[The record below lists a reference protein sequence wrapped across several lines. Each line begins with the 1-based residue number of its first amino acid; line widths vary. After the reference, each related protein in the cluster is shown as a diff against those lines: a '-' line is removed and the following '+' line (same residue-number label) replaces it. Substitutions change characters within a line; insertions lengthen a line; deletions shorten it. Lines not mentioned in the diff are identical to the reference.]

1 MNTKHMLTWSNITY
15 RTLLDIRE
23 AANIEDENE
32 RVYAIMEAVFG
43 EDILDLPLK
52 DFNEKCKE
60 LQFLQKEIPNDLHVK
75 DIKVNGREYYFDGL
89 LGKITTAQ
97 YIDFQNY
104 QKNNDEQKSFS
115 VFIIPKGHKY
125 NDGYDMDQVFKDILD
140 MPVPVLFSA
149 SFFFLTVVRTIHQ
162 NFPTLFNQIDEEAWA
177 TEGSNREYEES
188 GESINGDDANPFG
201 ILPFVMTFIEV
212 TNHTLEEAMNY
223 DVATLFYIVSYQV
236 MVNKKKE
243 EMIKKMQK
251 QS

>member
-1 MNTKHMLTWSNITY
+1 MLTWNDIKY

-43 EDILDLPLK
+43 EDVLDLPLK

-60 LQFLQKEIPNDLHVK
+60 LWFLQKEIPNDLHVK

-104 QKNNDEQKSFS
+104 QKNEDEQKSFS

-125 NDGYDMDQVFKDILD
+125 NDGYDMEQVFNDIL
-140 MPVPVLFSA
+140 
-149 SFFFLTVVRTIHQ
+149 
-162 NFPTLFNQIDEEAWA
+162 
-177 TEGSNREYEES
+177 
-188 GESINGDDANPFG
+188 
-201 ILPFVMTFIEV
+201 
-212 TNHTLEEAMNY
+212 
-223 DVATLFYIVSYQV
+223 
-236 MVNKKKE
+236 
-243 EMIKKMQK
+243 
-251 QS
+251 

>member
-1 MNTKHMLTWSNITY
+1 MNTKHMLKWNDIKY

-23 AANIEDENE
+23 AANIDDENE

-43 EDILDLPLK
+43 EDVLDLPLK

-97 YIDFQNY
+97 YIDFQNH

-140 MPVPVLFSA
+140 MPVPILFSA
-149 SFFFLTVVRTIHQ
+149 SFFFSRQ
-162 NFPTLFNQIDEEAWA
+162 FELFI
-177 TEGSNREYEES
+177 RIFRRY
-188 GESINGDDANPFG
+188 SIKQMKKLG
-201 ILPFVMTFIEV
+201 LPK
-212 TNHTLEEAMNY
+212 EAMENLEK
-223 DVATLFYIVSYQV
+223 VVNLSTEMMLTPLESYH
-236 MVNKKKE
+236 
-243 EMIKKMQK
+243 
-251 QS
+251 S

>member
-1 MNTKHMLTWSNITY
+1 MNNTKHMLKWTDITY

-32 RVYAIMEAVFG
+32 RVFAIMEAVFG
-43 EDILDLPLK
+43 EDVLDLPLK

-104 QKNNDEQKSFS
+104 QKNEDEQKSFS

-125 NDGYDMDQVFKDILD
+125 NDGYDMEQVFNDILD
-140 MPVPVLFSA
+140 IPVPVLFSA
-149 SFFFLTVVRTIHQ
+149 SFFFSRQ
-162 NFPTLFNQIDEEAWA
+162 FELFI
-177 TEGSNREYEES
+177 RIFRRY
-188 GESINGDDANPFG
+188 SIKQMKKLG
-201 ILPFVMTFIEV
+201 LPK
-212 TNHTLEEAMNY
+212 EAMENLEK
-223 DVATLFYIVSYQV
+223 VVNLSTEMMLTPLESYH
-236 MVNKKKE
+236 
-243 EMIKKMQK
+243 
-251 QS
+251 S

>member
-1 MNTKHMLTWSNITY
+1 MLQWSDIKY

-32 RVYAIMEAVFG
+32 RVFAIMEAVFG
-43 EDILDLPLK
+43 EDVLDLPLK

-125 NDGYDMDQVFKDILD
+125 NDGYDMEQVFNDILD
-140 MPVPVLFSA
+140 IPVPVLFSA
-149 SFFFLTVVRTIHQ
+149 SFFFSR
-162 NFPTLFNQIDEEAWA
+162 
-177 TEGSNREYEES
+177 
-188 GESINGDDANPFG
+188 
-201 ILPFVMTFIEV
+201 
-212 TNHTLEEAMNY
+212 
-223 DVATLFYIVSYQV
+223 
-236 MVNKKKE
+236 
-243 EMIKKMQK
+243 
-251 QS
+251 

>member
-1 MNTKHMLTWSNITY
+1 MNAKHMLKWTDIKY

-43 EDILDLPLK
+43 EDVLDLPLK

-125 NDGYDMDQVFKDILD
+125 NDGYDMEQVFNDILD
-140 MPVPVLFSA
+140 IPVPVLFSA
-149 SFFFLTVVRTIHQ
+149 SFFFSRQ
-162 NFPTLFNQIDEEAWA
+162 FELFI
-177 TEGSNREYEES
+177 RIFRRY
-188 GESINGDDANPFG
+188 SIKQMKKLG
-201 ILPFVMTFIEV
+201 LPK
-212 TNHTLEEAMNY
+212 EAMENLEK
-223 DVATLFYIVSYQV
+223 VVNLSTEMMLTPLESYH
-236 MVNKKKE
+236 
-243 EMIKKMQK
+243 
-251 QS
+251 S

>member
-1 MNTKHMLTWSNITY
+1 MNNTKHMLRWNDIKY

-43 EDILDLPLK
+43 EDVLNLPLK

-75 DIKVNGREYYFDGL
+75 DIKVNGREYYFDGI

-149 SFFFLTVVRTIHQ
+149 SFFFSR
-162 NFPTLFNQIDEEAWA
+162 
-177 TEGSNREYEES
+177 
-188 GESINGDDANPFG
+188 
-201 ILPFVMTFIEV
+201 
-212 TNHTLEEAMNY
+212 
-223 DVATLFYIVSYQV
+223 
-236 MVNKKKE
+236 
-243 EMIKKMQK
+243 
-251 QS
+251 

>member
-1 MNTKHMLTWSNITY
+1 MNTKHMLKWNDIKY

-43 EDILDLPLK
+43 EDVLDLPLK

-140 MPVPVLFSA
+140 IPVPILFSA
-149 SFFFLTVVRTIHQ
+149 SFFFSRQ
-162 NFPTLFNQIDEEAWA
+162 FELFI
-177 TEGSNREYEES
+177 RIFRRY
-188 GESINGDDANPFG
+188 SIKQMKKLG
-201 ILPFVMTFIEV
+201 LPK
-212 TNHTLEEAMNY
+212 EAMENLEK
-223 DVATLFYIVSYQV
+223 VVNLSTEMMLTPLESYH
-236 MVNKKKE
+236 
-243 EMIKKMQK
+243 
-251 QS
+251 S

>member
-1 MNTKHMLTWSNITY
+1 MNNTKHMLNWNNIKY
-15 RTLLDIRE
+15 RTLLDIKE

-43 EDILDLPLK
+43 EDVLDLPLK

-125 NDGYDMDQVFKDILD
+125 NDGYDMEQVFNDILD
-140 MPVPVLFSA
+140 VPVPVLFSA
-149 SFFFLTVVRTIHQ
+149 SFFFSRQFELFIRIFRRYSIKQMKKLGLPKEAIENMKKVVNLSTEMMLT
-162 NFPTLFNQIDEEAWA
+162 PL
-177 TEGSNREYEES
+177 ES
-188 GESINGDDANPFG
+188 FRS
-201 ILPFVMTFIEV
+201 
-212 TNHTLEEAMNY
+212 
-223 DVATLFYIVSYQV
+223 
-236 MVNKKKE
+236 
-243 EMIKKMQK
+243 
-251 QS
+251 

>member
-1 MNTKHMLTWSNITY
+1 MLNWSNITY

-23 AANIEDENE
+23 AANIDDENE

-43 EDILDLPLK
+43 EDVLNLPLK

-125 NDGYDMDQVFKDILD
+125 NDGYDMEQVFNDILD
-140 MPVPVLFSA
+140 IPVPVLFSA
-149 SFFFLTVVRTIHQ
+149 SFFFSRQ
-162 NFPTLFNQIDEEAWA
+162 FELFI
-177 TEGSNREYEES
+177 RIFRRY
-188 GESINGDDANPFG
+188 SIKQMKKLG
-201 ILPFVMTFIEV
+201 LP
-212 TNHTLEEAMNY
+212 
-223 DVATLFYIVSYQV
+223 
-236 MVNKKKE
+236 KE
-243 EMIKKMQK
+243 EMENLEKVVNMTTEMMLTPLE
-251 QS
+251 SYHS

>member
-1 MNTKHMLTWSNITY
+1 MNNTKHMLKWSNITY

-32 RVYAIMEAVFG
+32 RVFAIMEAVFG
-43 EDILDLPLK
+43 EDVLNLPLK

-125 NDGYDMDQVFKDILD
+125 NDGYDMEQVFNDILD
-140 MPVPVLFSA
+140 IPVPVLFSA
-149 SFFFLTVVRTIHQ
+149 SFFFSRQ
-162 NFPTLFNQIDEEAWA
+162 FELFI
-177 TEGSNREYEES
+177 RIFRHY
-188 GESINGDDANPFG
+188 SIKQMKKLG
-201 ILPFVMTFIEV
+201 LPK
-212 TNHTLEEAMNY
+212 EAMENLEK
-223 DVATLFYIVSYQV
+223 V
-236 MVNKKKE
+236 VNLSTTMMLTPLE
-243 EMIKKMQK
+243 
-251 QS
+251 SFHS

>member
-1 MNTKHMLTWSNITY
+1 MDWKDIKY

-32 RVYAIMEAVFG
+32 RVFAIMEAVFG
-43 EDILDLPLK
+43 EDVLDLPLK

-104 QKNNDEQKSFS
+104 QKNNDEYKTFS

-125 NDGYDMDQVFKDILD
+125 NDGYDMEQVFNDILD
-140 MPVPVLFSA
+140 IPVPVLFSA
-149 SFFFLTVVRTIHQ
+149 SFFFSRQ
-162 NFPTLFNQIDEEAWA
+162 FELFI
-177 TEGSNREYEES
+177 RIFRRY
-188 GESINGDDANPFG
+188 SIKQMKKLG
-201 ILPFVMTFIEV
+201 LPK
-212 TNHTLEEAMNY
+212 EAMENMKK
-223 DVATLFYIVSYQV
+223 V
-236 MVNKKKE
+236 VNLSTTMMLTPLE
-243 EMIKKMQK
+243 
-251 QS
+251 SFRS

>member
-1 MNTKHMLTWSNITY
+1 MLTWNDTTY
-15 RTLLDIRE
+15 RQLLVIRE

-43 EDILDLPLK
+43 EDVLNLPLK

-104 QKNNDEQKSFS
+104 QKNEDEQKSFS

-125 NDGYDMDQVFKDILD
+125 NDGYDMEQVFNDILD
-140 MPVPVLFSA
+140 IPVPVLFSA
-149 SFFFLTVVRTIHQ
+149 SFFFSRQ
-162 NFPTLFNQIDEEAWA
+162 FELFI
-177 TEGSNREYEES
+177 RIFRRY
-188 GESINGDDANPFG
+188 SIKQMKKLG
-201 ILPFVMTFIEV
+201 LPK
-212 TNHTLEEAMNY
+212 EAMENLQK
-223 DVATLFYIVSYQV
+223 VVNLSTEMMLTPLESYH
-236 MVNKKKE
+236 
-243 EMIKKMQK
+243 
-251 QS
+251 S

>member
-1 MNTKHMLTWSNITY
+1 MNTKHMLTWANIKY

-43 EDILDLPLK
+43 EDVLDLPLK

-125 NDGYDMDQVFKDILD
+125 NDGYDMEQVFNDILD
-140 MPVPVLFSA
+140 IPVPILFSA
-149 SFFFLTVVRTIHQ
+149 SFFFSRQ
-162 NFPTLFNQIDEEAWA
+162 FELFI
-177 TEGSNREYEES
+177 RIFRRY
-188 GESINGDDANPFG
+188 SIKQMKKLG
-201 ILPFVMTFIEV
+201 LPK
-212 TNHTLEEAMNY
+212 EAMENLEK
-223 DVATLFYIVSYQV
+223 VLNLSTEMMLTPLESYH
-236 MVNKKKE
+236 
-243 EMIKKMQK
+243 
-251 QS
+251 S

>member
-1 MNTKHMLTWSNITY
+1 MNTKHMLTWANITY
-15 RTLLDIRE
+15 RQLLDIRE

-32 RVYAIMEAVFG
+32 RVFAIMEAIFG
-43 EDILDLPLK
+43 ESVLDLPLK

-125 NDGYDMDQVFKDILD
+125 NDGYDMEQVFNDILD
-140 MPVPVLFSA
+140 IPVPV
-149 SFFFLTVVRTIHQ
+149 
-162 NFPTLFNQIDEEAWA
+162 
-177 TEGSNREYEES
+177 
-188 GESINGDDANPFG
+188 
-201 ILPFVMTFIEV
+201 
-212 TNHTLEEAMNY
+212 
-223 DVATLFYIVSYQV
+223 
-236 MVNKKKE
+236 
-243 EMIKKMQK
+243 
-251 QS
+251 

>member
-1 MNTKHMLTWSNITY
+1 MNTKQMLKWSDIKY

-23 AANIEDENE
+23 ASNIEDENE

-43 EDILDLPLK
+43 EDVLDLPLK

-104 QKNNDEQKSFS
+104 QKANDEQKSFS

-125 NDGYDMDQVFKDILD
+125 NDGYDMDQVFNDILD
-140 MPVPVLFSA
+140 IPVPILFSA
-149 SFFFLTVVRTIHQ
+149 SFFFSRQ
-162 NFPTLFNQIDEEAWA
+162 FELFI
-177 TEGSNREYEES
+177 RIFRRY
-188 GESINGDDANPFG
+188 SIKQMKKLG
-201 ILPFVMTFIEV
+201 LPK
-212 TNHTLEEAMNY
+212 EAMENLEK
-223 DVATLFYIVSYQV
+223 VVNLSTEMMLTPLESYH
-236 MVNKKKE
+236 
-243 EMIKKMQK
+243 
-251 QS
+251 S

>member
-32 RVYAIMEAVFG
+32 RVFAIMEAVFG
-43 EDILDLPLK
+43 ESVLDLPLK

-97 YIDFQNY
+97 YIDFQNH

-125 NDGYDMDQVFKDILD
+125 NDGYDIEQVFKDILD
-140 MPVPVLFSA
+140 MPVPILFSA
-149 SFFFLTVVRTIHQ
+149 SFFFSRQ
-162 NFPTLFNQIDEEAWA
+162 FELFI
-177 TEGSNREYEES
+177 RIFRRY
-188 GESINGDDANPFG
+188 SIKQMKKLG
-201 ILPFVMTFIEV
+201 LPK
-212 TNHTLEEAMNY
+212 EAMENLEK
-223 DVATLFYIVSYQV
+223 VVNLSTTMMLTPLESYH
-236 MVNKKKE
+236 
-243 EMIKKMQK
+243 
-251 QS
+251 S

>member
-1 MNTKHMLTWSNITY
+1 MLKWSDIKY

-43 EDILDLPLK
+43 EDVLNLPLK

-75 DIKVNGREYYFDGL
+75 DIKVNGREYYFDGM

-104 QKNNDEQKSFS
+104 QKNNDEQKVFS

-125 NDGYDMDQVFKDILD
+125 NDGYDMEQVFNDILD
-140 MPVPVLFSA
+140 IPVPVLFSA
-149 SFFFLTVVRTIHQ
+149 SFFFSRQFELFIRIFRRYSIKQMKKLGLPKEVMENLEKVVNLSTTMMLT
-162 NFPTLFNQIDEEAWA
+162 PL
-177 TEGSNREYEES
+177 ES
-188 GESINGDDANPFG
+188 YHS
-201 ILPFVMTFIEV
+201 
-212 TNHTLEEAMNY
+212 
-223 DVATLFYIVSYQV
+223 
-236 MVNKKKE
+236 
-243 EMIKKMQK
+243 
-251 QS
+251 

>member
-1 MNTKHMLTWSNITY
+1 MKNTKHMLKWNDIKY

-43 EDILDLPLK
+43 EDVLDLPLK

-104 QKNNDEQKSFS
+104 QKNEDEQKSFS

-125 NDGYDMDQVFKDILD
+125 NDGYDMEQVFNDILD
-140 MPVPVLFSA
+140 IPVPVLFSA
-149 SFFFLTVVRTIHQ
+149 SFFFSRQ
-162 NFPTLFNQIDEEAWA
+162 FELFI
-177 TEGSNREYEES
+177 RIFRRY
-188 GESINGDDANPFG
+188 SIKQMKKLG
-201 ILPFVMTFIEV
+201 LPK
-212 TNHTLEEAMNY
+212 EAMENLEK
-223 DVATLFYIVSYQV
+223 VVNLSTEMMLTPLESYH
-236 MVNKKKE
+236 
-243 EMIKKMQK
+243 
-251 QS
+251 S

>member
-1 MNTKHMLTWSNITY
+1 MNTKHMLTWANIKY

-125 NDGYDMDQVFKDILD
+125 NDGYDIEQVFNDILD
-140 MPVPVLFSA
+140 IPVPVLFSA
-149 SFFFLTVVRTIHQ
+149 SFFFSRQ
-162 NFPTLFNQIDEEAWA
+162 FELFI
-177 TEGSNREYEES
+177 RIFRRY
-188 GESINGDDANPFG
+188 SIKQMKKLG
-201 ILPFVMTFIEV
+201 LPK
-212 TNHTLEEAMNY
+212 EAMENMKK
-223 DVATLFYIVSYQV
+223 V
-236 MVNKKKE
+236 VNLST
-243 EMIKKMQK
+243 EMMLTPLE
-251 QS
+251 SFHS

>member
-1 MNTKHMLTWSNITY
+1 MNTKHMLTWNNIKY

-32 RVYAIMEAVFG
+32 RVFAIMEAIFG
-43 EDILDLPLK
+43 ESVLDLSLK

-125 NDGYDMDQVFKDILD
+125 NDGYDMEQVFNDILD
-140 MPVPVLFSA
+140 VPVPVLFSA
-149 SFFFLTVVRTIHQ
+149 SFFFSRQ
-162 NFPTLFNQIDEEAWA
+162 FELFI
-177 TEGSNREYEES
+177 RIFRRY
-188 GESINGDDANPFG
+188 SIKQMKKLG
-201 ILPFVMTFIEV
+201 LPK
-212 TNHTLEEAMNY
+212 EAMENLEK
-223 DVATLFYIVSYQV
+223 VVNLSTTMMLTPLESYH
-236 MVNKKKE
+236 
-243 EMIKKMQK
+243 
-251 QS
+251 S